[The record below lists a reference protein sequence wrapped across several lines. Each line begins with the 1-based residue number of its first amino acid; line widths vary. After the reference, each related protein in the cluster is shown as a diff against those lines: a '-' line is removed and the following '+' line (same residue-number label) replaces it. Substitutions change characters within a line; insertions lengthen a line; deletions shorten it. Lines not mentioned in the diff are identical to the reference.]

1 MAGISSKAAGK
12 LENLKKYNG
21 IELQHQEFSDLSG
34 LEVYEAFYRNL
45 DPQTGRWWQIDPKWE
60 ASIDP
65 AFVNEDETIVEGL
78 ESLSPYTSMNNDPIK
93 LSDPLGDWPDWLDKA
108 GDVLSNTV
116 KGVGQGLLG
125 AVNAFTSDNIGGAGL
140 VDGSNLTQA
149 FQIGQQIGHIGAF
162 ITGAVEDGVAGV
174 GEFITGGAATPIA
187 VPLAIHGTATSA
199 IALKNIVLSNKNQQT
214 GSGEGRGKNNRKPDP
229 AATGDHTVSN
239 DRGSTTFKRNDKNP
253 TGFDEVKR
261 VDTKGKAHGKVPT
274 PHVHEPKK
282 PVRPARA
289 DEIPNT
295 NLEKNKPLK

>member
-45 DPQTGRWWQIDPKWE
+45 DPQTGRWWQIDPKCE

-78 ESLSPYTSMNNDPIK
+78 ESLSPYSSMNNDPIK

-116 KGVGQGLLG
+116 KGVGQALLG

-162 ITGAVEDGVAGV
+162 ITGAVEDAAAGV
-174 GEFITGGAATPIA
+174 GEVFSSGTATAVA
-187 VPLAIHGTATSA
+187 VPLAISLLKYVIFLINHYRLQKKLKQALLLTASW
-199 IALKNIVLSNKNQQT
+199 
-214 GSGEGRGKNNRKPDP
+214 E
-229 AATGDHTVSN
+229 
-239 DRGSTTFKRNDKNP
+239 
-253 TGFDEVKR
+253 
-261 VDTKGKAHGKVPT
+261 
-274 PHVHEPKK
+274 
-282 PVRPARA
+282 
-289 DEIPNT
+289 
-295 NLEKNKPLK
+295 